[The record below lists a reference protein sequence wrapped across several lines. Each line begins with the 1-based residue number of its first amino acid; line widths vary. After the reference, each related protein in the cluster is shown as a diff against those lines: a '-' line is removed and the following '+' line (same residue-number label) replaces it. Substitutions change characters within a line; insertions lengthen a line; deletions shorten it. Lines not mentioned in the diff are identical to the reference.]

1 MRVCQKN
8 CVDLSGQNRE
18 RRIFKN
24 IDALLHAAVDQIVPS
39 TALQKR
45 TASRHFM
52 CRADECEFH
61 RNAPSLLFGSDVFY
75 NIPLRLLCGHRAVR
89 CGSQNPPE

>member
-1 MRVCQKN
+1 MRVCQKYR
-8 CVDLSGQNRE
+8 VDLSGQNRE

-24 IDALLHAAVDQIVPS
+24 IDTLLHAAVDQKATP
-39 TALQKR
+39 TAFQKR
-45 TASRHFM
+45 TASRHLM

-61 RNAPSLLFGSDVFY
+61 RNAPSLLFRSDVFY

>member
-8 CVDLSGQNRE
+8 CVDLSRQNWK
-18 RRIFKN
+18 RRVFKN
-24 IDALLHAAVDQIVPS
+24 IDTLLHAAVDQKATP
-39 TALQKR
+39 TAFQKR
-45 TASRHFM
+45 TAPRHFM
-52 CRADECEFH
+52 RRADECEFH